1 MRPPYGKAYEQRRR
15 YASFIATTNNL
26 RPLPDDKSGSRRFVC
41 VVVEGPID
49 YLSPVDYAQLYAQLV
64 TEISEGRRYW
74 FDDAD
79 NQRII
84 SENRHFER
92 IGSIER
98 MISESFQPTSEDD
111 NSNLLSVEEI
121 VGILNKRF
129 PNFHLTKNINAEV
142 GRALNQLGYKPHKT
156 NTCQKY
162 HLVKRGTHLE

>member
-1 MRPPYGKAYEQRRR
+1 M
-15 YASFIATTNNL
+15 
-26 RPLPDDKSGSRRFVC
+26 
-41 VVVEGPID
+41 
-49 YLSPVDYAQLYAQLV
+49 DYAQLYAQLV

-84 SENRHFER
+84 SENRRFER